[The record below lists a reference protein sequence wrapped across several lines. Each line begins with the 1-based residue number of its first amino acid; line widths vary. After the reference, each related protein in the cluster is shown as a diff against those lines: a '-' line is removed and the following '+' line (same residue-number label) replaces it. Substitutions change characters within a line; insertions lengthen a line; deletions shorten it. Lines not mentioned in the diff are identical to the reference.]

1 MMFKTFSRLL
11 GDDARIFHR
20 YAWMAVVLGLLNGL
34 IITALVPILSHLL
47 AGDVH
52 SAGLWLLA
60 LGIGLVACWAWRRQ
74 VEEAS
79 VAVRVAVLR
88 DCRQRIGDHIAGL
101 PVGWFTPQNTARL
114 NHVMTHGMF
123 ELSELPG
130 HLFTPILSGV
140 VTPLVFVVALTT
152 LHWPLGLIALL
163 ALPILAGIFVFSA
176 RLGQQADEAF
186 HSSAARTSQRI
197 VEFAQAQ
204 SVLRAF
210 SARSGSMDFL
220 KRAIDRQHAA
230 GSRLLYV
237 SIASVVLNAWA
248 VQLAFAALL
257 IAAAL
262 WLGSQLGGESQ
273 ADTAIAVVA
282 SLLLVNRFI
291 DPLLDIAG
299 YGEVLRS
306 ARGQLDAVAEVLN
319 EKPLA
324 EPLEPK
330 LPIDGSVDLR
340 DVRFR
345 YAPSAPEVLRGVN
358 LHIAEGSMLALVGAS
373 GSGKSTLAALIAR
386 FFDVTAGSVLVGGV
400 DVRQMGSEQLAGQI
414 SQIFQNT
421 YLFQGSIADNIR
433 IGKPDASDD
442 EMLQA
447 ARLAGVTEIIERL
460 PQGLD
465 TPVGEGGM
473 RLSGGERQRIS
484 IARALLKDAPIL
496 LVDEA
501 TAALDAENQAAIA
514 EALARLRGRRTLI
527 VIAHQLSTV
536 AMADRIAV
544 LEDGRVV
551 ESGTHAQ
558 LQAQQGRYAHFLAQ
572 RQMAKGW
579 RIA

>member
-1 MMFKTFSRLL
+1 MYKTFARLL
-11 GDDARIFHR
+11 GDDAPIFHR

-34 IITALVPILSHLL
+34 VITALVPILGHLL
-47 AGDVH
+47 AGDAH
-52 SAGLWLLA
+52 GAGLWLLA
-60 LGIGLVACWAWRRQ
+60 LGTGLVACWAWRRQ
-74 VEEAS
+74 VEQAS
-79 VAVRVAVLR
+79 VALRVTVLR

-114 NHVMTHGMF
+114 NHAMTHGMF

-140 VTPLVFVVALTT
+140 VTPLVFVVALTA

-163 ALPILAGIFVFSA
+163 ALPILAGIFVLSA

-186 HSSAARTSQRI
+186 HSSAAHTSQRI

-210 SARSGSMDFL
+210 SAGNGSMDFL
-220 KRAIDRQHAA
+220 RRAIDRQHAA

-262 WLGSQLGGESQ
+262 WLSSQLGMESQ
-273 ADTAIAVVA
+273 ADTAVAVVA

-306 ARGQLDAVAEVLN
+306 ARGQLDAVAEVLD

-330 LPIDGSVDLR
+330 FPTDGSVELR
-340 DVRFR
+340 GVSFR

-358 LHIAEGSMLALVGAS
+358 LHIAEGSMLALVGTS
-373 GSGKSTLAALIAR
+373 GSGKSTLAALVAR
-386 FFDVTAGSVLVGGV
+386 FFDVTAGSVLIGGV
-400 DVRQMGSEQLAGQI
+400 DVRQMSSEQLAGQI
-414 SQIFQNT
+414 SQIFQDT

-433 IGKPDASDD
+433 IGKPDASDN
-442 EMLQA
+442 EVLEA
-447 ARLAGVTEIIERL
+447 ARLAGVAEIIERL

-558 LQAQQGRYAHFLAQ
+558 LQAQRGRYAHFLAQ
-572 RQMAKGW
+572 RQIAKGW

>member
-1 MMFKTFSRLL
+1 MMYKTFSRLL
-11 GDDARIFHR
+11 GDDAPIFHR

-34 IITALVPILSHLL
+34 VITALVPILGHLL
-47 AGDVH
+47 AGDAH
-52 SAGLWLLA
+52 GAGLWLLA
-60 LGIGLVACWAWRRQ
+60 LGTGLVACWAWRRQ
-74 VEEAS
+74 VEQAS
-79 VAVRVAVLR
+79 VALRVTVLR

-114 NHVMTHGMF
+114 NHAMTHGMF

-140 VTPLVFVVALTT
+140 VTPLVFVVALTA

-163 ALPILAGIFVFSA
+163 ALPILAGIFVLSA

-186 HSSAARTSQRI
+186 HSSAAHTSQRI

-210 SARSGSMDFL
+210 SAGNSSMDFL
-220 KRAIDRQHAA
+220 RRAIDRQHAA

-262 WLGSQLGGESQ
+262 WLSSQLGMESQ
-273 ADTAIAVVA
+273 ADTAVAVVA

-306 ARGQLDAVAEVLN
+306 ARGQLDAVAEVLD

-330 LPIDGSVDLR
+330 FPTDGSVELR
-340 DVRFR
+340 GVSFR

-358 LHIAEGSMLALVGAS
+358 LHIAEGSMLALVGTS
-373 GSGKSTLAALIAR
+373 GSGKSTLAALVAR
-386 FFDVTAGSVLVGGV
+386 FFDVTAGSVLIGGV
-400 DVRQMGSEQLAGQI
+400 DVRQMSSEQLAGQI
-414 SQIFQNT
+414 SQIFQDT

-433 IGKPDASDD
+433 IGKPDASDN
-442 EMLQA
+442 EVLEA
-447 ARLAGVTEIIERL
+447 ARLAGVAEIIERL

-558 LQAQQGRYAHFLAQ
+558 LQAQRGRYAHFLTQ
-572 RQMAKGW
+572 RQIAKGW

>member
-1 MMFKTFSRLL
+1 MYKTFSRLL
-11 GDDARIFHR
+11 GDDAPIFHR

-34 IITALVPILSHLL
+34 VITALVPILGHLL
-47 AGDVH
+47 AGDAH
-52 SAGLWLLA
+52 GAGLWLLA
-60 LGIGLVACWAWRRQ
+60 LGTGLVACWAWRRQ
-74 VEEAS
+74 VEQAS
-79 VAVRVAVLR
+79 VALRVTVLR

-114 NHVMTHGMF
+114 NHAMTHGMF

-140 VTPLVFVVALTT
+140 VTPLVFVVALTA

-163 ALPILAGIFVFSA
+163 ALPILAGIFVLSA

-186 HSSAARTSQRI
+186 HSSAAHTSQRI

-210 SARSGSMDFL
+210 SAGNGSMDFL
-220 KRAIDRQHAA
+220 RRAIDRQHAA

-262 WLGSQLGGESQ
+262 WLSSQLGMESQ
-273 ADTAIAVVA
+273 ADTAVAVVA

-306 ARGQLDAVAEVLN
+306 ARGQLDAVAEVLD

-330 LPIDGSVDLR
+330 FPTDGSVELR
-340 DVRFR
+340 GVSFR

-358 LHIAEGSMLALVGAS
+358 LHIAEGSMLALVGTS
-373 GSGKSTLAALIAR
+373 GSGKSTLAALVAR
-386 FFDVTAGSVLVGGV
+386 FFDVTAGSVLIGGV
-400 DVRQMGSEQLAGQI
+400 DVRQMSSEQLAGQI
-414 SQIFQNT
+414 SQIFQDT

-433 IGKPDASDD
+433 IGKPDASDN
-442 EMLQA
+442 EVLEA
-447 ARLAGVTEIIERL
+447 ARLAGVAEIIERL

-558 LQAQQGRYAHFLAQ
+558 LQAQRGRYAHFLTQ
-572 RQMAKGW
+572 RQIAKGW

>member
-1 MMFKTFSRLL
+1 MYKTFSRLL
-11 GDDARIFHR
+11 GDDAPIFHR

-34 IITALVPILSHLL
+34 VITALVPILGHLL

-52 SAGLWLLA
+52 GAGLWLLA
-60 LGIGLVACWAWRRQ
+60 LGTGLVACWAWRRQ
-74 VEEAS
+74 VEQAS
-79 VAVRVAVLR
+79 VALRVTVLR

-114 NHVMTHGMF
+114 NHAMTHGMF

-140 VTPLVFVVALTT
+140 VTPLVFVVALTA

-163 ALPILAGIFVFSA
+163 ALPILAGIFVLSA

-186 HSSAARTSQRI
+186 HSSAAHTSQRI

-210 SARSGSMDFL
+210 SAGNGSMDFL
-220 KRAIDRQHAA
+220 RRAIDRQHAA

-262 WLGSQLGGESQ
+262 WLSSQLGMESQ
-273 ADTAIAVVA
+273 ADTAVAVVA

-306 ARGQLDAVAEVLN
+306 ARGQLDAVAEVLD

-330 LPIDGSVDLR
+330 FPTDGSVELR
-340 DVRFR
+340 GVSFR

-358 LHIAEGSMLALVGAS
+358 LHIAEGSMLALVGTS
-373 GSGKSTLAALIAR
+373 GSGKSTLAALVAR
-386 FFDVTAGSVLVGGV
+386 FFDVTAGSVLIGGV
-400 DVRQMGSEQLAGQI
+400 DVRQMSSEQLAGQI
-414 SQIFQNT
+414 SQIFQDT

-433 IGKPDASDD
+433 IGKPDASDN
-442 EMLQA
+442 EVLEA
-447 ARLAGVTEIIERL
+447 ARLAGVAEIIERL

-558 LQAQQGRYAHFLAQ
+558 LQAQRGRYVHFLTQ
-572 RQMAKGW
+572 RQIAKGW

>member
-1 MMFKTFSRLL
+1 MMYKTFSRLL
-11 GDDARIFHR
+11 GDDAPIFHR

-34 IITALVPILSHLL
+34 VITALVPILGHLL
-47 AGDVH
+47 AGDAH
-52 SAGLWLLA
+52 GAGLWLLA
-60 LGIGLVACWAWRRQ
+60 LGTGLVACWAWRRQ
-74 VEEAS
+74 VEQAS
-79 VAVRVAVLR
+79 VALRVTVLR

-114 NHVMTHGMF
+114 NHAMTHGMF

-140 VTPLVFVVALTT
+140 VTPLVFVVALTA

-163 ALPILAGIFVFSA
+163 ALPILAGIFVLSA

-186 HSSAARTSQRI
+186 HSSAAHTSQRI

-210 SARSGSMDFL
+210 SAGNGSMDFL
-220 KRAIDRQHAA
+220 RRAIDRQHAA

-262 WLGSQLGGESQ
+262 WLSSQLGMESQ
-273 ADTAIAVVA
+273 ADTAVAVVA

-306 ARGQLDAVAEVLN
+306 ARGQLDAVAEVLD

-330 LPIDGSVDLR
+330 FPTDGSVELR
-340 DVRFR
+340 GVSFR

-358 LHIAEGSMLALVGAS
+358 LHIAEGSMLALVGTS
-373 GSGKSTLAALIAR
+373 GSGKSTLAALVAR
-386 FFDVTAGSVLVGGV
+386 FFDVTAGSVLIGGV
-400 DVRQMGSEQLAGQI
+400 DVRQMSSEQLAGQI
-414 SQIFQNT
+414 SQIFQDT

-433 IGKPDASDD
+433 IGKPDASDN
-442 EMLQA
+442 EVLEA
-447 ARLAGVTEIIERL
+447 ARLAGVAEIIERL

-558 LQAQQGRYAHFLAQ
+558 LQAQRGRYAHFLTQ
-572 RQMAKGW
+572 RQIAKGW

>member
-1 MMFKTFSRLL
+1 MYKTFSRLL
-11 GDDARIFHR
+11 GDDAPIFHR

-34 IITALVPILSHLL
+34 VITALVPILGHLL
-47 AGDVH
+47 AGDAH
-52 SAGLWLLA
+52 GAGLWLLA
-60 LGIGLVACWAWRRQ
+60 LGTGLVACWAWRRQ
-74 VEEAS
+74 VEQAS
-79 VAVRVAVLR
+79 VALRVTVLR

-114 NHVMTHGMF
+114 NHAMTHGMF

-140 VTPLVFVVALTT
+140 VTPLVFVVALTA

-163 ALPILAGIFVFSA
+163 ALPILAGIFVLSA

-186 HSSAARTSQRI
+186 HSSAAHTSQRI

-210 SARSGSMDFL
+210 SAGNSSMDFL
-220 KRAIDRQHAA
+220 RRAIDRQHAA

-262 WLGSQLGGESQ
+262 WLSSQLGMESQ
-273 ADTAIAVVA
+273 ADTAVAVVA

-306 ARGQLDAVAEVLN
+306 ARGQLDAVAEVLD

-330 LPIDGSVDLR
+330 FPTDGSVELR
-340 DVRFR
+340 GVSFR

-358 LHIAEGSMLALVGAS
+358 LHIAEGSMLALVGTS
-373 GSGKSTLAALIAR
+373 GSGKSTLAALVAR
-386 FFDVTAGSVLVGGV
+386 FFDVTAGSVLIGGV
-400 DVRQMGSEQLAGQI
+400 DVRQMSSEQLAGQI
-414 SQIFQNT
+414 SQIFQDT

-433 IGKPDASDD
+433 IGKPDASDN
-442 EMLQA
+442 EVLEA
-447 ARLAGVTEIIERL
+447 ARLAGVAEIIERL

-558 LQAQQGRYAHFLAQ
+558 LQAQRGRYAHFLTQ
-572 RQMAKGW
+572 RQIAKGW

>member
-1 MMFKTFSRLL
+1 MMYKTFSRLL
-11 GDDARIFHR
+11 GDDAPIFHR

-34 IITALVPILSHLL
+34 VITALVPILGHLL
-47 AGDVH
+47 AGDAH
-52 SAGLWLLA
+52 GAGLWLLA
-60 LGIGLVACWAWRRQ
+60 LGTGLVACWAWRRQ
-74 VEEAS
+74 VEQAN
-79 VAVRVAVLR
+79 VALRVTVLR

-114 NHVMTHGMF
+114 NHAMTHGMF

-140 VTPLVFVVALTT
+140 VTPLVFVVALTA

-163 ALPILAGIFVFSA
+163 ALPILAGIFVLSA

-186 HSSAARTSQRI
+186 HSSAAHTSQRI

-210 SARSGSMDFL
+210 SAGNGSMDFL
-220 KRAIDRQHAA
+220 RRAIDRQHAA

-262 WLGSQLGGESQ
+262 WLSSQLGMESQ
-273 ADTAIAVVA
+273 ADTAVAVVA

-306 ARGQLDAVAEVLN
+306 ARGQLDAVAEVLD

-330 LPIDGSVDLR
+330 FPTDGSVELR
-340 DVRFR
+340 GVSFR

-358 LHIAEGSMLALVGAS
+358 LHIAEGSMLALVGTS
-373 GSGKSTLAALIAR
+373 GSGKSTLAALVAR
-386 FFDVTAGSVLVGGV
+386 FFDVTAGSVLIGGV
-400 DVRQMGSEQLAGQI
+400 DVRQMSSEQLAGQI
-414 SQIFQNT
+414 SQIFQDT

-433 IGKPDASDD
+433 IGKPDASDN
-442 EMLQA
+442 EVLEA
-447 ARLAGVTEIIERL
+447 ARLAGVAEIIERL

-558 LQAQQGRYAHFLAQ
+558 LQAQRGRYAHFLAQ
-572 RQMAKGW
+572 RQIAKGW

>member
-1 MMFKTFSRLL
+1 MYKTFSRLL
-11 GDDARIFHR
+11 GDDAPIFHR

-34 IITALVPILSHLL
+34 VITALVPILGHLL

-52 SAGLWLLA
+52 GAGLWLLA
-60 LGIGLVACWAWRRQ
+60 LGTGLVACWAWRRQ
-74 VEEAS
+74 VEQAS
-79 VAVRVAVLR
+79 VALRVTVLR

-114 NHVMTHGMF
+114 NHAMTHGMF

-140 VTPLVFVVALTT
+140 VTPLVFVVALTA

-163 ALPILAGIFVFSA
+163 ALPILAGIFVLSA

-186 HSSAARTSQRI
+186 HSSAAHTSQRI

-210 SARSGSMDFL
+210 SAGNGSMDFL
-220 KRAIDRQHAA
+220 RRAIDRQHAA

-262 WLGSQLGGESQ
+262 WLSSQLGMESQ
-273 ADTAIAVVA
+273 ADTAVAVVA

-306 ARGQLDAVAEVLN
+306 ARGQLDAVAEVLD

-330 LPIDGSVDLR
+330 FPTDGSVELR
-340 DVRFR
+340 GVSFR

-358 LHIAEGSMLALVGAS
+358 LHIAEGSMLALVGTS
-373 GSGKSTLAALIAR
+373 GSGKSTLAALVAR
-386 FFDVTAGSVLVGGV
+386 FFDVTAGSVLIGGV
-400 DVRQMGSEQLAGQI
+400 DVRQMSSEQLAGQI
-414 SQIFQNT
+414 SQIFQDT

-433 IGKPDASDD
+433 IGKPDASDN
-442 EMLQA
+442 EVLEA
-447 ARLAGVTEIIERL
+447 ARLAGVAEIIERL

-558 LQAQQGRYAHFLAQ
+558 LQAQRGRYAHFLTQ
-572 RQMAKGW
+572 RQIAKGW

>member
-1 MMFKTFSRLL
+1 MYKTFSRLL
-11 GDDARIFHR
+11 GDDAPIFHR

-34 IITALVPILSHLL
+34 VITALVPILGHLL
-47 AGDVH
+47 AGDAH
-52 SAGLWLLA
+52 GAGLWLLA
-60 LGIGLVACWAWRRQ
+60 LGTGLVACWAWRRQ
-74 VEEAS
+74 VEQAS
-79 VAVRVAVLR
+79 VALRVTVLR

-114 NHVMTHGMF
+114 NHAMTHGMF

-140 VTPLVFVVALTT
+140 VTPLVFVVALTA

-163 ALPILAGIFVFSA
+163 ALPILAGIFVLSA

-186 HSSAARTSQRI
+186 HSSAAHTSQRI

-210 SARSGSMDFL
+210 SAGNSSMDFL
-220 KRAIDRQHAA
+220 RRAIDRQHAA

-262 WLGSQLGGESQ
+262 WLSSQLGMESQ
-273 ADTAIAVVA
+273 ADTAVAVVA

-306 ARGQLDAVAEVLN
+306 ARGQLDAVAEVLD

-330 LPIDGSVDLR
+330 FPTDGSVELR
-340 DVRFR
+340 GVSFR

-358 LHIAEGSMLALVGAS
+358 LHIAEGSMLALVGTS
-373 GSGKSTLAALIAR
+373 GSGKSTLAALVAR
-386 FFDVTAGSVLVGGV
+386 FFDVTAGSVLIGGV
-400 DVRQMGSEQLAGQI
+400 DVRQMSSEQLAGQI
-414 SQIFQNT
+414 SQIFQDT

-433 IGKPDASDD
+433 IGKPDASDN
-442 EMLQA
+442 EVLEA
-447 ARLAGVTEIIERL
+447 ARLAGVAEIIERL

-544 LEDGRVV
+544 LE
-551 ESGTHAQ
+551 
-558 LQAQQGRYAHFLAQ
+558 
-572 RQMAKGW
+572 
-579 RIA
+579 